1 MSNTVV
7 YEMVTEQLVKLL
19 ESGLVPWRKPWVS
32 AGVPRN
38 AVSKRSY
45 RGINSFLLGLTP
57 YSDPRW
63 LTFKQAKELG
73 GNVKRGESSTVVVF
87 WKLFDVVDE
96 ETQEKKRIP
105 LLRYYRV
112 FNVEQCEGLKLQPLE
127 REESLGKAE
136 RLAECERVVSDM
148 PQAPALFDN
157 GGDRAYYNPR
167 ADSVHMPR
175 VEQFKSTEGYY
186 STLFHELTHST
197 GHESRLN
204 RPGITQI
211 AAFGDAVYS
220 REELVAEFGASFLCN
235 LLGISSDGQ
244 LEQSASYIKGWLSA
258 LKNDKKLAV
267 VAAAQAQK
275 AADFILGVGYGADDS
290 DEDAE

>member
-19 ESGLVPWRKPWVS
+19 EQGLIPWRKPWVS

-57 YSDPRW
+57 FSDPRW
-63 LTFKQAKELG
+63 LTYNQAKQLG
-73 GNVKRGESSTVVVF
+73 GNVRKDEKSTVVIF
-87 WKLFDVVDE
+87 WKMFDCVDE
-96 ETQEKKRIP
+96 ETGEKKRIP

-112 FNVEQCEGLKLQPLE
+112 FNVEQCDGLKLKPLE
-127 REESLGKAE
+127 REENIGQAE
-136 RLAECERVVSDM
+136 KLAECERVVSEM
-148 PQAPALFDN
+148 PQAPRLYED
-157 GGDRAYYNPR
+157 GGDRAFYRPFT
-167 ADSVHMPR
+167 DSVHMPK

-197 GHESRLN
+197 GHESRLA
-204 RPGITQI
+204 RSGILEV
-211 AAFGDAVYS
+211 AAFGSAVYS

-235 LLGISSDGQ
+235 ILGISSDSQ
-244 LEQSASYIKGWLSA
+244 LEQSASYISGWLSA
-258 LKNDKKLAV
+258 LKGDKKLAV

-275 AADFILGVGYGADDS
+275 AADFILGADYGVDEDS
-290 DEDAE
+290 DEE